1 MLPNLSNHQFEALIQ
16 GARILE
22 KDGFGLKVL
31 RLPDAFLN
39 GLLAQA
45 K

>member
-1 MLPNLSNHQFEALIQ
+1 MLPSLSNHEFEELPQ
-16 GARILE
+16 GAHTLE